1 MKNPQI
7 MPVSVEI
14 ESEALLAQVEMIE
27 SLAPLCST
35 INQEG
40 SSLLCTPDPGHLYDV
55 ILLLFHNRID
65 YKLRTTPA
73 NNAPTI
79 L

>member
-1 MKNPQI
+1 

-14 ESEALLAQVEMIE
+14 ESESLLAHAEMIE
-27 SLAPLCST
+27 SLAQFCST

-40 SSLLCTPDPGHLYDV
+40 GSLLCTPDPGHLYDV
-55 ILLLFHNRID
+55 ILLLFHNRVE